1 MDWCVQMQTFRS
13 GHVFQTA
20 SASVYF
26 RKWAWAEQGR
36 RLKENVNTG
45 LVALHIEIRKSKILG
60 ITKKRTTTTKV
71 SLMPSNIKV
80 SYPTL
85 CKNFG
90 VEILIPST
98 SGHGLFGNRWL
109 YSYKYNKT
117 Q

>member
-1 MDWCVQMQTFRS
+1 MCSDADFQVRACVSNRECQRVLSEVGM
-13 GHVFQTA
+13 G
-20 SASVYF
+20 
-26 RKWAWAEQGR
+26 KQGR